1 MNIQVRGVL
10 VVGNYEKVHQIM
22 KSFKEVNR
30 ALYYML
36 LEESDE
42 LNLTVI
48 QFQVLYFLD
57 QSPNASLGQLSEE
70 LLVGNSTM
78 SGIVERLVKAGL
90 IERERSA
97 SDRRTLTMR
106 LTPKGNK
113 KKDEAYQLL
122 KERLSGLLEM
132 PDKEIEFL
140 LKVHQDILD
149 KLKRG

>member
-1 MNIQVRGVL
+1 MGE
-10 VVGNYEKVHQIM
+10 YEKIHQIM

-48 QFQVLYFLD
+48 QFQVLNALD
-57 QSPNASLGQLSEE
+57 QTPNASLGQLSEE

-90 IERERSA
+90 IVRERSEN
-97 SDRRTLTMR
+97 DRRTLTMR
-106 LTPKGNK
+106 LTPEGNK
-113 KKDEAYQLL
+113 KKEEAYELL
-122 KERLSGLLEM
+122 TERLSGLR
-132 PDKEIEFL
+132 EISDEDIKFL
-140 LKVHQDILD
+140 LKVHQEILD

>member
-1 MNIQVRGVL
+1 M
-10 VVGNYEKVHQIM
+10 GNYEKVHQIM